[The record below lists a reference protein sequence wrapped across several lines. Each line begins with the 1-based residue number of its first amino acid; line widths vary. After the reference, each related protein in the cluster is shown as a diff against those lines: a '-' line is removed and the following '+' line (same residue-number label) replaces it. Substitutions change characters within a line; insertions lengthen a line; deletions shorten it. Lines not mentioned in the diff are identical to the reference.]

1 MELQWRHL
9 PTHLPSEKRKA
20 VQFILISTCYDE
32 PKMPGLSFARPEKEQ
47 NKTKK
52 NSQCAKK
59 EACEAGNSKVIE
71 RQSLRTSCAIVVCT
85 DETIIKAKNEV
96 AKTLQLMT
104 KHL

>member
-52 NSQCAKK
+52 TASALRKKHVKLETAK
-59 EACEAGNSKVIE
+59 
-71 RQSLRTSCAIVVCT
+71 
-85 DETIIKAKNEV
+85 
-96 AKTLQLMT
+96 
-104 KHL
+104 